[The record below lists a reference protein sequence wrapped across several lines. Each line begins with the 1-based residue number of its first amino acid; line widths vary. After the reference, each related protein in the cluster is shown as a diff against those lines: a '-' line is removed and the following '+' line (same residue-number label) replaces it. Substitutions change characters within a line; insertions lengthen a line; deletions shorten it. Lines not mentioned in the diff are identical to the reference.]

1 MDSFKEAYQD
11 DLDNAFF
18 DEEEFAD
25 KHMIDGEECTIILT
39 DMTSV
44 DVSSSWSGHMK
55 SVMNP
60 KETAINQIS
69 YIIYIRDA
77 EADKLKRTKFTCNAM
92 INLDGK
98 KYFVQDVKH
107 TNGMYKLAIGIHAV

>member
-1 MDSFKEAYQD
+1 MNSFKEAYQD

-25 KHMIDGEECTIILT
+25 KHIIDGEECTIILT

-44 DVSSSWSGHMK
+44 DASSYGHVK
-55 SVMNP
+55 SVMNS
-60 KETAINQIS
+60 KETAINRVS
-69 YIIYIRDA
+69 HIILVQDT
-77 EADKLKRTKFTCNAM
+77 EVDKLKRTKLTCNAM

-107 TNGMYKLAIGIHAV
+107 QNGMYRLTIGIHAV